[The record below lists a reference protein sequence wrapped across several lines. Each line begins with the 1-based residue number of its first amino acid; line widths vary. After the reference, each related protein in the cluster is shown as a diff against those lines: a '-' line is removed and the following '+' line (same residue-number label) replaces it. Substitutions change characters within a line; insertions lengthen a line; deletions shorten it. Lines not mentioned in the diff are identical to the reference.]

1 MKGEASMDIRLGI
14 IGFGGM
20 GKYHASIAPEGGVK
34 VVAAADILPE
44 KIGRASC
51 RERVCAYV

>member
-34 VVAAADILPE
+34 VVAAADNSKKPVTML
-44 KIGRASC
+44 K
-51 RERVCAYV
+51 RVMR